1 MTQNEIPVN
10 HSILNPETPGW
21 AKMDNFT
28 DDILFNAVQT
38 DDDATGSTHTDAD
51 AQNISSPEQVK
62 KEKTKGRR
70 WRGLSA
76 LSASANMQ
84 DKMLEK

>member
-1 MTQNEIPVN
+1 
-10 HSILNPETPGW
+10 
-21 AKMDNFT
+21 MDNFT
-28 DDILFNAVQT
+28 DDLLFNAVQT
-38 DDDATGSTHTDAD
+38 DDDATGSMHTDAD

-62 KEKTKGRR
+62 KDKTTKGRR

-76 LSASANMQ
+76 LSASASMQ